1 MTAGTQQVDEA
12 RNVRRKTEA
21 LSDSEPDDEEA
32 DKDDEEEADV
42 QKKEQARRPAPA
54 FTHTSFLRST
64 SSDAWFLSNSH
75 RRNFASLKLGRD
87 ILRGTSTKRI
97 LKTLLSANYTHTT

>member
-32 DKDDEEEADV
+32 DKDDEERPNS
-42 QKKEQARRPAPA
+42 KKK
-54 FTHTSFLRST
+54 
-64 SSDAWFLSNSH
+64 N
-75 RRNFASLKLGRD
+75 
-87 ILRGTSTKRI
+87 
-97 LKTLLSANYTHTT
+97 

>member
-1 MTAGTQQVDEA
+1 MTADTQQVDEA

-32 DKDDEEEADV
+32 DRDDEEEADV

-54 FTHTSFLRST
+54 FTCLLYTSPSP
-64 SSDAWFLSNSH
+64 
-75 RRNFASLKLGRD
+75 RD
-87 ILRGTSTKRI
+87 RG
-97 LKTLLSANYTHTT
+97 